1 MPTSLGISVGAS
13 GAGSA
18 LRVDAAH
25 APTTEFRRLAS
36 ESQPGRDLGDLV
48 FDAVSLTS
56 PRGTARGADS
66 PAIITV
72 AYRTEEQAHEIRTAA
87 ERTGHMVRLVP
98 ETTAALEYLYTVG
111 VRRDPGAIALVDIGA
126 TGTTVS
132 VLDRETGTLLRSA
145 RTETVGGDALTARV
159 LDHVRNATERMRT
172 RRQIDPGLLA
182 ARCQGAQEA
191 LSSATTT
198 RIDIAEAGPDAT
210 VTLTRAQLDELTTDL
225 ADEAAAFT
233 RRICSSTDPVPETMA
248 LIGGAAASPVLAA
261 AISAEFDGEIVTV
274 PEPGAA
280 AAIGAAL
287 SADSPSSVGYTVV
300 GSLSR
305 TGNRSSGR
313 VSGAVAGLLVLS
325 AIMAGFA
332 TQHFTERDSSD
343 AQVSPRFTSGD
354 VPTQEAGPGESA
366 VPSHDPPPEP
376 VTSRST
382 RDAPAPTTVPWP
394 LPTVE
399 HTVPS
404 TQGPW
409 PTVPESSSTTVTP
422 TPIDQVPTPGSTAE
436 EESDPDRPFTSPD
449 SETAP
454 RPDPDSTAPD
464 STAPD
469 TTAPDTTAPDTT
481 EPTTPPET
489 TSPAPTDPETTEPS
503 TGVSPTPPP
512 TTSPTE
518 TPSASSTGAYPT
530 DVSSTIASVT
540 EEGTTVPSTGQTT
553 TGETTTGETTT
564 GSGTSEIALT

>member
-36 ESQPGRDLGDLV
+36 ESQSGRDLGDLV

-111 VRRDPGAIALVDIGA
+111 VRREPGAIALVDIGA

-300 GSLSR
+300 GALSR

-313 VSGAVAGLLVLS
+313 VSGAVAGLLVSS

-404 TQGPW
+404 TQDPW

-489 TSPAPTDPETTEPS
+489 TSPAPTDPEATEPS
-503 TGVSPTPPP
+503 TGVSPTPPS

-530 DVSSTIASVT
+530 DLSSTIASVT

-564 GSGTSEIALT
+564 GSGASEIAPT

>member
-1 MPTSLGISVGAS
+1 TSLGISVGAS

-111 VRRDPGAIALVDIGA
+111 VRREPGAIALVDIGA

-233 RRICSSTDPVPETMA
+233 RRICSS
-248 LIGGAAASPVLAA
+248 
-261 AISAEFDGEIVTV
+261 
-274 PEPGAA
+274 
-280 AAIGAAL
+280 
-287 SADSPSSVGYTVV
+287 
-300 GSLSR
+300 
-305 TGNRSSGR
+305 
-313 VSGAVAGLLVLS
+313 
-325 AIMAGFA
+325 
-332 TQHFTERDSSD
+332 
-343 AQVSPRFTSGD
+343 
-354 VPTQEAGPGESA
+354 
-366 VPSHDPPPEP
+366 
-376 VTSRST
+376 
-382 RDAPAPTTVPWP
+382 
-394 LPTVE
+394 
-399 HTVPS
+399 
-404 TQGPW
+404 
-409 PTVPESSSTTVTP
+409 
-422 TPIDQVPTPGSTAE
+422 
-436 EESDPDRPFTSPD
+436 
-449 SETAP
+449 
-454 RPDPDSTAPD
+454 
-464 STAPD
+464 
-469 TTAPDTTAPDTT
+469 
-481 EPTTPPET
+481 
-489 TSPAPTDPETTEPS
+489 
-503 TGVSPTPPP
+503 
-512 TTSPTE
+512 
-518 TPSASSTGAYPT
+518 
-530 DVSSTIASVT
+530 
-540 EEGTTVPSTGQTT
+540 
-553 TGETTTGETTT
+553 
-564 GSGTSEIALT
+564 